1 MLLTRIWMFNKRLLK
16 KPSFLIVLILIPL
29 SVLMLRFSVTGAEG
43 MLTVAVSCDDGGDA
57 VYNEILA
64 DLGSKGG
71 LIEIVA
77 VENREAAVSMV
88 RSGKADAA
96 WLFPA
101 EISENLREY
110 SIDPTEDNAVVEV
123 VQREESV
130 LMQLSREKLM
140 SAIFPH
146 LSYSFYSEFVLMRFP
161 ELSDT
166 SDENLRLYYDS
177 VDAKGDELFKVENV
191 SGAGDAE
198 QQGYLLSPVR
208 GLLAVIVV
216 VGGLAVSMLWLKD
229 KSDGVFDTVPEKK
242 RYFHSVAYC
251 FVAVLDLALASAVS
265 PSLAGLGLSFG
276 REVLLALLLAVHTVG
291 FCVFIRTLCGKNEL
305 LGPVIP
311 VVAVGCIALS
321 PVFFDVNIVPAL
333 QYLLPT
339 YGYLTSAYSANA
351 VLWSL
356 VSCAFLYGA
365 SYVLHRIDLSF
376 RLQKLYKN

>member
-1 MLLTRIWMFNKRLLK
+1 MWLTRIWLFNKRLLK

-29 SVLMLRFSVTGAEG
+29 SVLLLRLSVSGEEG
-43 MLTVAVSCDDGGDA
+43 MLSVAISCDN
-57 VYNEILA
+57 NEDPMYKDILS
-64 DLGSKGG
+64 DLGGSGG
-71 LIEIVA
+71 LIEILPVDNRNDA
-77 VENREAAVSMV
+77 VNMV
-88 RSGKADAA
+88 KSGRADAA

-101 EISENLREY
+101 DISENLKKY

-140 SAIFPH
+140 SAIFPQ
-146 LSYSFYSEFVLMRFP
+146 LSYSFYSEFVAMRFP

-177 VDAKGDELFKVENV
+177 VDAKGDELFKVANV
-191 SGAGDAE
+191 SGVGDAE

-208 GLLAVIVV
+208 GLLSVIVV

-229 KSDGVFDTVPEKK
+229 KSDGVFDTVPERK

-251 FVAVLDLALASAVS
+251 FVAVLDLATASAVS
-265 PSLAGLGLSFG
+265 LSLVGLGLPLG

-291 FCVFIRTLCGKNEL
+291 FCVFTRTLCGKNEL

-311 VVAVGCIALS
+311 VVAIGCIALS
-321 PVFFDVNIVPAL
+321 PVFFDVDIFPAI
-333 QYLLPT
+333 QYMLPT
-339 YGYLTSAYSANA
+339 YGYLKCSYSSHAALPA
-351 VLWSL
+351 V
-356 VSCAFLYGA
+356 VSCTVLYGL
-365 SYVLHRIDLSF
+365 SYALY
-376 RLQKLYKN
+376 RLKYRSAR